1 MGKLDSSATSI
12 ANAHVN
18 ACSLVGAIAIC
29 MLSIA
34 CVEIVEE
41 TSSTTQG
48 VYTIPGGVECY
59 VDTPAYDQFVAGGC
73 GGFWHQGPL
82 LSTATFRLSTTVLA
96 LLGDGSSP
104 NFAWSDPRCPA
115 NPYQYCTLPIRR
127 FVPLTLHALLTS
139 PTNGTLVYESSATA
153 EYVTVLY

>member
-1 MGKLDSSATSI
+1 MGI
-12 ANAHVN
+12 
-18 ACSLVGAIAIC
+18 IAIC
-29 MLSIA
+29 THSIA
-34 CVEIVEE
+34 CVELQEE
-41 TSSTTQG
+41 VSSTTRG

-59 VDTPAYDQFVAGGC
+59 VDTPAYDQFVAGDC

-82 LSTATFRLSTTVLA
+82 YSTAVFRLSTTVQA

-115 NPYQYCTLPIRR
+115 NPYQYCMLPIRR
-127 FVPLTLHALLTS
+127 FVPLTLQALLTS
-139 PTNGTLVYESSATA
+139 PIDGTLVYESSATA